1 MLTVVSLVTPTAL
14 AEALH
19 EAIEVQRSG
28 QQLDAWVSHQ
38 RVTDMY
44 NWYDIAERTEKVLL

>member
-1 MLTVVSLVTPTAL
+1 MLTVVSLVTHTAL

-28 QQLDAWVSHQ
+28 QQLDAWESHQ

>member
-1 MLTVVSLVTPTAL
+1 MVTILLVAPTAL

-19 EAIEVQRSG
+19 EAIELRRSG
-28 QQLDAWVSHQ
+28 QQLDAWECHR

-44 NWYDIAERTEKVLL
+44 NWYDIAERTEKVLP